1 MRPAMVRLAQNVSA
15 VPIPEMKAAVQSLL
29 PPLVLYKRLLRAHK
43 KHLPVEMKVLGD
55 DYVKAEF
62 RRTKTTDN
70 PLHIMGFLSEWKKYL
85 DAIEAGEGSKGKQL
99 DVDFLEKMSPEQVG
113 QLYELMLAA
122 KGEMTESEREKQIET
137 TLQGMGIPTG
147 QNGAR

>member
-1 MRPAMVRLAQNVSA
+1 
-15 VPIPEMKAAVQSLL
+15 
-29 PPLVLYKRLLRAHK
+29 
-43 KHLPVEMKVLGD
+43 
-55 DYVKAEF
+55 
-62 RRTKTTDN
+62 
-70 PLHIMGFLSEWKKYL
+70 MGF
-85 DAIEAGEGSKGKQL
+85 AQ
-99 DVDFLEKMSPEQVG
+99 MSPEQVG